1 MVPHKTLFEKRV
13 LILKNVLKT
22 FTASDHDSVHLSEM
36 LNTALR
42 TIWSENDYAFLL
54 PFRLVT

>member
-13 LILKNVLKT
+13 LILKNVFKI
-22 FTASDHDSVHLSEM
+22 FIASDHDSAHLSEM

-42 TIWSENDYAFLL
+42 LGLKRIMLFFL
-54 PFRLVT
+54 PFRSVI